1 MKIPYFPG
9 CTLKATAKSFE
20 VSGIAVGKE
29 LGIEFVEMPRW
40 NCCGTVYSLATD
52 DLMHQLAPVRN
63 LAVVESD
70 MEENRVVS
78 FCSMCYNTLRQANNL
93 VINDPEKLKTIN
105 EFMDTEKDYRGGVE
119 PLHLLQVL
127 GEVGTKEMEKRV
139 KKPLT
144 GLKLVPY
151 YGCTLV
157 RPEDV
162 SIDDP
167 RDPSIMEEIMKA
179 MGADI
184 IDIEYKTECCGSY
197 QTITNRDA
205 VVERTRKIIESA
217 REAGGDVII
226 LSCPLC
232 DFNLEDR
239 QREVREKYHGFIE
252 MPVLYFT
259 QLMALAMGLE
269 DKAGFEGNQIDPR
282 PLLEERGLLEG

>member
-9 CTLKATAKSFE
+9 CTLKATAKNFE
-20 VSGIAVGKE
+20 MSGLAVGKE
-29 LGIEFVEMPRW
+29 LGIEFIEMPRW

-52 DLMHQLAPVRN
+52 DLMHQLAPIRN
-63 LAVVESD
+63 LVVVESE
-70 MEENRVVS
+70 MGEKRVVS

-105 EFMDTEKDYRGGVE
+105 EFMDTEEDYGGGVE
-119 PLHLLQVL
+119 PLHLLQIL
-127 GEVGTKEMEKRV
+127 GEVGIKEIGKKVR
-139 KKPLT
+139 KPLT

-167 RDPSIMEEIMKA
+167 RDPRIMEEIMKA

-184 IDIEYKTECCGSY
+184 IDTEYKTECCGSY
-197 QTITNRDA
+197 QTITNKDA
-205 VVERTRKIIESA
+205 VLERTRKIVESA
-217 REAGGDVII
+217 REAGGDAII

-239 QREVREKYHGFIE
+239 QMEVKKKYHGFIE

-269 DKAGFEGNQIDPR
+269 DKAGLDENHIDPR